1 VAIDLAGIRNVGE
14 FYSQHYLDSLF
25 AGDVSELLAGWAQ
38 AEKDGGDKA
47 PPKRLAALAGRY
59 FDALGLATGNGDGA
73 SATTCLGA
81 ARDLHAHLLE
91 VLGYTREPAAAQ
103 LDDGSVLPLA
113 LQHQE
118 SGRPFLWVL
127 EAPFAESEDD
137 ADPFSEGPAHSQ
149 LPTALRDLPED
160 QAPTLAPGSY
170 RELLDNVIFR
180 GEHPPRWVLLL
191 AGSDAFL
198 IDRHKWH
205 QGKYLHFELGTL
217 FGRRDGKAMQATAAL
232 LHSQV
237 LLPRGGQSLLER
249 LDEQSHKHAYAVST
263 DLKFGAQRAIELIA
277 NESVRYLREVAK
289 QEVFGRDDVADALT
303 RECIVYLYRLLFL
316 FYVEAR
322 SQETGVVPMGS
333 EDYRRG
339 YSLESLRD
347 LELTPLTTV
356 GAREGT
362 YLDNSLRRLFR
373 IVQHGYPRGYQHKL
387 QEGDRDEDHI
397 VDQMTVAPLRS
408 ALFDDEKTPILRRV
422 KLRNSVLQEV
432 LAQLSLSQPSG
443 KGGQR
448 GRISYAQLGINQ
460 LGAVYEG
467 LLSYRG
473 FFAYD
478 NLFEVAAKTDLEK
491 DGRLKPNAQ
500 TYFVPE
506 AAAGDY
512 SDNEFLKDEYGRRV
526 AHQKGTYLFRLAG
539 RDREKSASYY
549 TPQVLTECLV
559 KYTLLERL
567 GESFG
572 PADTRPAAQRL
583 PKLPADAILNLTLC
597 EPAMGSG
604 AFLNEAIDQLAH
616 RYLLAKQAEL
626 GITLP
631 AEQYPE
637 EHQKVKYHFA
647 VNQSYG
653 VDLNPL
659 AAELGKVSVWL
670 NVLHQGALAPF
681 LDLRLRVGNSLV
693 GARRE
698 VFHSHHLTQK
708 NTKDSP
714 NWLGKEPTRVPL
726 GTPRPSDSV
735 YHFLLPD
742 AGMVAFDGDKVVS
755 ALEPAAMKAIK
766 EWKKAFTQPLDAMD
780 VRRLLLISS
789 RVDTLFERHQ
799 EQRESVLAQ
808 TRQVLRLWGQP
819 ASAAAGSSVDGLPPT
834 PKDAQS
840 CEEYA
845 RQLSD
850 PSAPGQ
856 RLRALMDY
864 WCALFFWPISEVAR
878 LPSREQWLRDLE
890 AITDTAKERADTG
903 GAAEMDPARR
913 AVVAGL
919 AGRLHFFHWELEF
932 PEVFKGGGGMDVI
945 VGNPPWLKVE
955 WQEGGV
961 LSDFEPLLAVKGLSA
976 KQATERRA
984 KVLEVPAA
992 RAAYLSEFEA
1002 MTGTPAYLNAV
1013 QNYPAL
1019 QGVQT
1024 NLYKCFMEQAL
1035 RLGGSSG
1042 CAGILHQKGLYDDPR
1057 GGRLRKTL
1065 AQRLALHL
1073 HLINKL
1079 LLFSEIKDEK
1089 HYEMSMYRSS
1099 ESHDVGFVQVSN
1111 LFHPRTLD
1119 DSFQHDGLGPVP
1131 GIKDLK
1137 DNWVLQGHASRL
1149 VPVDASTLA
1158 LFAQLYDKPGTSA
1171 LEARLPVVHSRE
1183 ILDVLQRF
1191 AKAPR
1196 KLADLG
1202 DDYFATVC
1210 FDETGA
1216 QRDGTIARGTRFAK
1230 DVHEWVV
1237 SGPHFYV
1244 GNPFNKTP
1252 NEGCKH
1258 NQDYSPI
1265 DLTVIPDDYLPRTNF
1280 VPACSPGEYR
1290 KRTPE
1295 WRGRPVT
1302 EFYRHANRQ
1311 MVAPTGERTHIPA
1324 LLPPGCAHVL
1334 SAVSVAFHS
1343 TEDLLNLLSMGVSLP
1358 ADFFVKASGRAHVLG
1373 ETLGL
1378 LPMAQGPRARL
1389 QRARCLRLN
1398 SVTRPYAELWREHYV
1413 EATSCD
1419 APTKP
1424 DPRAGTYAHLTPE
1437 WTWDTPLRTP
1447 FERRQALVELD
1458 ALAALSLD
1466 MTLDELLLIYRVQ
1479 FPVLQQYERETF
1491 YDQRGKIVFTV
1502 NRGLS
1507 GVGVTRAQWGE
1518 IQHAQAG
1525 DTLPEWAVDQQ
1536 GAFVAPFDACD
1547 READMA
1553 QAYEEFRRRIAA
1565 L

>member
-1 VAIDLAGIRNVGE
+1 MAIDLAGIRNVGE

-38 AEKDGGDKA
+38 TEKDGGDKA

-73 SATTCLGA
+73 SATTRLGA
-81 ARDLHAHLLE
+81 ARDLHAHLLD

-137 ADPFSEGPAHSQ
+137 ADPLSEGPAHSQ
-149 LPTALRDLPED
+149 LPTTLRDLPED
-160 QAPTLAPGSY
+160 QAPPLAPGSY
-170 RELLDNVIFR
+170 RDLLDNVIFR

-387 QEGDRDEDHI
+387 QEGHREEDLI

-572 PADTRPAAQRL
+572 PADTRPASQRL
-583 PKLPADAILNLTLC
+583 PKLPADSILNLTLC

-735 YHFLLPD
+735 YHFLVPD

-819 ASAAAGSSVDGLPPT
+819 ASAAAGGSVDGLPPT

-850 PSAPGQ
+850 P
-856 RLRALMDY
+856 
-864 WCALFFWPISEVAR
+864 
-878 LPSREQWLRDLE
+878 
-890 AITDTAKERADTG
+890 
-903 GAAEMDPARR
+903 
-913 AVVAGL
+913 
-919 AGRLHFFHWELEF
+919 
-932 PEVFKGGGGMDVI
+932 
-945 VGNPPWLKVE
+945 
-955 WQEGGV
+955 
-961 LSDFEPLLAVKGLSA
+961 
-976 KQATERRA
+976 
-984 KVLEVPAA
+984 
-992 RAAYLSEFEA
+992 
-1002 MTGTPAYLNAV
+1002 
-1013 QNYPAL
+1013 
-1019 QGVQT
+1019 
-1024 NLYKCFMEQAL
+1024 
-1035 RLGGSSG
+1035 
-1042 CAGILHQKGLYDDPR
+1042 
-1057 GGRLRKTL
+1057 
-1065 AQRLALHL
+1065 
-1073 HLINKL
+1073 
-1079 LLFSEIKDEK
+1079 
-1089 HYEMSMYRSS
+1089 
-1099 ESHDVGFVQVSN
+1099 
-1111 LFHPRTLD
+1111 
-1119 DSFQHDGLGPVP
+1119 
-1131 GIKDLK
+1131 
-1137 DNWVLQGHASRL
+1137 
-1149 VPVDASTLA
+1149 
-1158 LFAQLYDKPGTSA
+1158 
-1171 LEARLPVVHSRE
+1171 
-1183 ILDVLQRF
+1183 
-1191 AKAPR
+1191 
-1196 KLADLG
+1196 
-1202 DDYFATVC
+1202 
-1210 FDETGA
+1210 
-1216 QRDGTIARGTRFAK
+1216 IA
-1230 DVHEWVV
+1230 
-1237 SGPHFYV
+1237 
-1244 GNPFNKTP
+1244 
-1252 NEGCKH
+1252 
-1258 NQDYSPI
+1258 
-1265 DLTVIPDDYLPRTNF
+1265 
-1280 VPACSPGEYR
+1280 
-1290 KRTPE
+1290 
-1295 WRGRPVT
+1295 
-1302 EFYRHANRQ
+1302 
-1311 MVAPTGERTHIPA
+1311 
-1324 LLPPGCAHVL
+1324 
-1334 SAVSVAFHS
+1334 
-1343 TEDLLNLLSMGVSLP
+1343 
-1358 ADFFVKASGRAHVLG
+1358 
-1373 ETLGL
+1373 
-1378 LPMAQGPRARL
+1378 
-1389 QRARCLRLN
+1389 
-1398 SVTRPYAELWREHYV
+1398 
-1413 EATSCD
+1413 
-1419 APTKP
+1419 
-1424 DPRAGTYAHLTPE
+1424 
-1437 WTWDTPLRTP
+1437 
-1447 FERRQALVELD
+1447 
-1458 ALAALSLD
+1458 
-1466 MTLDELLLIYRVQ
+1466 
-1479 FPVLQQYERETF
+1479 
-1491 YDQRGKIVFTV
+1491 
-1502 NRGLS
+1502 
-1507 GVGVTRAQWGE
+1507 
-1518 IQHAQAG
+1518 
-1525 DTLPEWAVDQQ
+1525 
-1536 GAFVAPFDACD
+1536 
-1547 READMA
+1547 
-1553 QAYEEFRRRIAA
+1553 
-1565 L
+1565 

>member
-1 VAIDLAGIRNVGE
+1 VT
-14 FYSQHYLDSLF
+14 
-25 AGDVSELLAGWAQ
+25 
-38 AEKDGGDKA
+38 A
-47 PPKRLAALAGRY
+47 PAPAR
-59 FDALGLATGNGDGA
+59 A
-73 SATTCLGA
+73 SSA

-137 ADPFSEGPAHSQ
+137 ADPWTKAP
-149 LPTALRDLPED
+149 PTASCPPPCATCPKTKRP
-160 QAPTLAPGSY
+160 PLAQGSY

-735 YHFLLPD
+735 YHFLVPD

-878 LPSREQWLRDLE
+878 LPSREQWLREME

-932 PEVFKGGGGMDVI
+932 PEVFKSGGGMDVI

-1042 CAGILHQKGLYDDPR
+1042 CAGILHQPGLYDDPR
-1057 GGRLRKTL
+1057 GGRCSGRPSRSASHCTS
-1065 AQRLALHL
+1065 

-1079 LLFSEIKDEK
+1079 LLFSEIKTRSTTRCRCTAAASHTTWGSFRSLELVPPQ
-1089 HYEMSMYRSS
+1089 RSS
-1099 ESHDVGFVQVSN
+1099 TTRSSTTASARFPAS
-1111 LFHPRTLD
+1111 RTLKD
-1119 DSFQHDGLGPVP
+1119 D
-1131 GIKDLK
+1131 
-1137 DNWVLQGHASRL
+1137 WVLQGHASRL

-1216 QRDGTIARGTRFAK
+1216 QKDGTIARETRFPK
-1230 DVHEWVV
+1230 DVNEWVV

-1252 NEGCKH
+1252 NEGCKPQPGLQPH
-1258 NQDYSPI
+1258 RPDGDPRGLPAAHQLRAGV
-1265 DLTVIPDDYLPRTNF
+1265 LTRGVPQAHAGVAGPASDGVLPPRKSANGRANGRTNTF
-1280 VPACSPGEYR
+1280 PRCFHRAVP
-1290 KRTPE
+1290 
-1295 WRGRPVT
+1295 
-1302 EFYRHANRQ
+1302 
-1311 MVAPTGERTHIPA
+1311 
-1324 LLPPGCAHVL
+1324 
-1334 SAVSVAFHS
+1334 
-1343 TEDLLNLLSMGVSLP
+1343 
-1358 ADFFVKASGRAHVLG
+1358 
-1373 ETLGL
+1373 
-1378 LPMAQGPRARL
+1378 
-1389 QRARCLRLN
+1389 
-1398 SVTRPYAELWREHYV
+1398 
-1413 EATSCD
+1413 TS
-1419 APTKP
+1419 
-1424 DPRAGTYAHLTPE
+1424 
-1437 WTWDTPLRTP
+1437 
-1447 FERRQALVELD
+1447 
-1458 ALAALSLD
+1458 
-1466 MTLDELLLIYRVQ
+1466 
-1479 FPVLQQYERETF
+1479 
-1491 YDQRGKIVFTV
+1491 
-1502 NRGLS
+1502 
-1507 GVGVTRAQWGE
+1507 
-1518 IQHAQAG
+1518 
-1525 DTLPEWAVDQQ
+1525 
-1536 GAFVAPFDACD
+1536 
-1547 READMA
+1547 
-1553 QAYEEFRRRIAA
+1553 
-1565 L
+1565 

>member
-73 SATTCLGA
+73 SASTRLSA
-81 ARDLHAHLLE
+81 ARDLHAHLLD

-137 ADPFSEGPAHSQ
+137 ADPLSEGPAHSQ

-387 QEGDRDEDHI
+387 QEGDREEDHI

-443 KGGQR
+443 KGDQRGQR

-698 VFHSHHLTQK
+698 VFHSHHLTAK

-735 YHFLLPD
+735 YHFLVPD

-799 EQRESVLAQ
+799 AQRESVLAQ

-819 ASAAAGSSVDGLPPT
+819 APDAAGGSVDGLPPT

-878 LPSREQWLRDLE
+878 LPSREQWLRDME

-932 PEVFKGGGGMDVI
+932 PEVFKSGGGMDVI

-1024 NLYKCFMEQAL
+1024 NLYKCFME
-1035 RLGGSSG
+1035 RSWGLGSAPGV
-1042 CAGILHQKGLYDDPR
+1042 AGLFHQNGVYDDPR
-1057 GGRLRKTL
+1057 GGALRSGL
-1065 AQRLALHL
+1065 LPRLALAAMCKNQLKLFPEVH
-1073 HLINKL
+1073 HERPYAFTVARTRPSKRTGFYLIAN
-1079 LLFSEIKDEK
+1079 F
-1089 HYEMSMYRSS
+1089 
-1099 ESHDVGFVQVSN
+1099 
-1111 LFHPRTLD
+1111 FHPATLD
-1119 DSFQHDGLGPVP
+1119 QSFQHDGLGSVP
-1131 GIKDLK
+1131 GIKDAQ
-1137 DNWVLQGHASRL
+1137 DDWVLQGHASRL

-1202 DDYFATVC
+1202 DDYFATEH
-1210 FDETGA
+1210 FHETN
-1216 QRDGTIARGTRFAK
+1216 QQKDGTIARETRFPK
-1230 DVHEWVV
+1230 DVNEWVV

-1252 NEGCKH
+1252 NEGCSH

-1265 DLTVIPDDYLPRTNF
+1265 DLTVIPEDYLPRTNY

-1302 EFYRHANRQ
+1302 EYYRHVHRR
-1311 MVAPTGERTHIPA
+1311 MVAPTGERTFA
-1324 LLPPGCAHVL
+1324 GSLLPPGAAHMHTCRWRASRTSRPCL
-1334 SAVSVAFHS
+1334 HACVARHCRW
-1343 TEDLLNLLSMGVSLP
+1343 TSL
-1358 ADFFVKASGRAHVLG
+1358 
-1373 ETLGL
+1373 
-1378 LPMAQGPRARL
+1378 
-1389 QRARCLRLN
+1389 
-1398 SVTRPYAELWREHYV
+1398 
-1413 EATSCD
+1413 
-1419 APTKP
+1419 
-1424 DPRAGTYAHLTPE
+1424 
-1437 WTWDTPLRTP
+1437 
-1447 FERRQALVELD
+1447 
-1458 ALAALSLD
+1458 
-1466 MTLDELLLIYRVQ
+1466 
-1479 FPVLQQYERETF
+1479 
-1491 YDQRGKIVFTV
+1491 
-1502 NRGLS
+1502 
-1507 GVGVTRAQWGE
+1507 
-1518 IQHAQAG
+1518 
-1525 DTLPEWAVDQQ
+1525 
-1536 GAFVAPFDACD
+1536 
-1547 READMA
+1547 
-1553 QAYEEFRRRIAA
+1553 
-1565 L
+1565 